1 MKKIISVSRRTDIP
15 AFYGDWFMNRIRE
28 GFAGHINP
36 FGGQKYVVSLKPDDV
51 ECLVFW
57 SKNYLPFIDKL
68 NILQEIGYLFYF
80 NYTITGLPKLFE
92 YNLVDSRLAINSLI
106 DLSKMFTPEHIN
118 WRYDPIV
125 ISDATDYRFHV
136 ENFANIAAKL
146 AGHVKRC
153 YFSFAIH
160 YGKVK
165 RNCDA
170 LKVQHNVT
178 IVDQENDYKI
188 SLANELA
195 EIATKYGIILY
206 TCSGDFLIN
215 DKILKAHCIDINI
228 IKQLLHCNSSY
239 VEKST
244 RKECGCVEST
254 DIGAYDTCPHGCV
267 YCYAN
272 VNKNRAKHV
281 FDSHDFKAAYL
292 GCSKEQSDK
301 WLSEISQKNKDKLVK
316 KNYKQL
322 SMF

>member
-1 MKKIISVSRRTDIP
+1 M
-15 AFYGDWFMNRIRE
+15 
-28 GFAGHINP
+28 
-36 FGGQKYVVSLKPDDV
+36 VSLKPEDV

-68 NILQEIGYLFYF
+68 KLLQEIGYLFYF

-92 YNLVDSRLAINSLI
+92 CNLIDSGLAINSLI
-106 DLSKMFTPEHIN
+106 DLSKMFTPKHIN

-125 ISDATDYRFHV
+125 ISNATDYKFHV
-136 ENFANIAAKL
+136 DNFDSIAAKL
-146 AGHVKRC
+146 AGHVHRC

-170 LKVQHNVT
+170 LKLQHNIT
-178 IVDQENDYKI
+178 IIDPENDYKI

-195 EIATKYGIILY
+195 EIATKYGITLY

-215 DKILKAHCIDINI
+215 DNILKAHCIDGNI
-228 IKQLLHCNSSY
+228 IKQLFYCNSSY

-272 VNKNRAKHV
+272 VNKKRAKHV
-281 FDSHDFKAAYL
+281 FDSHDSKAAYL
-292 GCSKEQSDK
+292 GYSKEQSDK
-301 WLSEISQKNKDKLVK
+301 WLAEISQKNKDKLDK
-316 KNYKQL
+316 KSYKQL
-322 SMF
+322 SMFDS